1 VAAPARLV
9 MLVTEGRG
17 LNSRRF
23 RLVIYVEVAPRYA
36 RGARVMRSLAGH
48 RRVLYSLQALR

>member
-1 VAAPARLV
+1 

-17 LNSRRF
+17 LNSRCF

-36 RGARVMRSLAGH
+36 RGALVMRSLAGQ
-48 RRVLYSLQALR
+48 RRVLYSLKALR

>member
-1 VAAPARLV
+1 

-17 LNSRRF
+17 PNSRCF

-36 RGARVMRSLAGH
+36 RGALAMRALAGDPC
-48 RRVLYSLQALR
+48 VLYSLKALR

>member
-1 VAAPARLV
+1 MAAPARLV

-36 RGARVMRSLAGH
+36 RGALAMRSLAGP
-48 RRVLYSLQALR
+48 RRVLYSLKVLR